1 MYNTERRR
9 VILSMSKATLIVQIQ
24 AVLEETEIRNQ
35 YWLDLFA
42 ANFLALILKK
52 KKNLPL
58 TFFLIYVTAF
68 ELQNK
73 NFLYIIILLACVYFN
88 ARQMG
93 QIISYS

>member
-52 KKNLPL
+52 KSA
-58 TFFLIYVTAF
+58 FDFLSNICHS
-68 ELQNK
+68 
-73 NFLYIIILLACVYFN
+73 I
-88 ARQMG
+88 
-93 QIISYS
+93 

>member
-1 MYNTERRR
+1 MY
-9 VILSMSKATLIVQIQ
+9 IQ
-24 AVLEETEIRNQ
+24 SYTDSPDTGSIEGNSDIRNQ
-35 YWLDLFA
+35 YWLDFFA

-52 KKNLPL
+52 NPSFS
-58 TFFLIYVTAF
+58 FFLIDVTAF

-73 NFLYIIILLACVYFN
+73 NFLGIIYLLARMYFN